1 MEDGDAE
8 DVPPIIYIIAGC
20 GAGAIEAIAT
30 WPTEYIKTKL
40 QLQKQMQDNIVK
52 NRKTF
57 ATPATVDALRD
68 DGLYVSPVIELTK
81 VPLQKQIQDNI
92 VKNRK
97 TFASPATVDDGL
109 LYVAPVIELMSSDL
123 SQQKDGS
130 CFDVLELEIVKSVDS
145 LLEDPPLI
153 LLPYTDMISGISYTV
168 RTLGFFALYYGLTP
182 TLLGSI
188 PKAGI
193 RFGMFSWFSHL
204 LEDDHGVLSIQMT
217 FLAGCLAGV
226 FEALLVVVPVETIK
240 TKCIQL
246 DMPFWEGLQEIIL
259 VEGIGGVYTGGLA
272 TVIKQASN
280 HGLRFVWYSEYKNMV
295 TQNGAIALTP
305 VMAFVGGMTAGIFS
319 ALGNQPADVIKTRMQ
334 GVRPVYISTWDC
346 IRKTFEDEGAAGFY
360 TGIVP
365 RLSRVIPGQGILFLS
380 YEMIV
385 SALLSFYS

>member
-57 ATPATVDALRD
+57 A
-68 DGLYVSPVIELTK
+68 
-81 VPLQKQIQDNI
+81 
-92 VKNRK
+92 
-97 TFASPATVDDGL
+97 SPATVDDG

-259 VEGIGGVYTGGLA
+259 VEGLGGVYTGGLA

-334 GVRPVYISTWDC
+334 GICRGDDGYTSTWDC